1 MPAHKTH
8 IAQQAEAHGISY
20 ACAKYR
26 LATGIPLDAPIQPNG
41 NEKAWEVRRE
51 KMLMER
57 AKRIAWQKRE
67 RIRQEKREQREARRE
82 ASRMRAMEAA
92 RQVQEQVAAKKR
104 KQERDAWTTIT
115 AAPRHEWRNPFACL
129 VVR

>member
-1 MPAHKTH
+1 MPARKTSV
-8 IAQQAEAHGISY
+8 AKQAAAHGISY

-26 LATGIPLDAPIQPNG
+26 LANGIPLDAPMQPNG

-51 KMLMER
+51 KALIER

-67 RIRQEKREQREARRE
+67 RIRQEKREQRMARRE
-82 ASRMRAMEAA
+82 ATRARAMEAA
-92 RQVQEQVAAKKR
+92 RQMQAQVEAKKR

-115 AAPRHEWRNPFACL
+115 AAPRHEWRNPFAAMA
-129 VVR
+129 VR